1 MSAFI
6 AVPAGNK
13 NPHAFD
19 AGLVAPGPF
28 NAITGRGR
36 GSFRVG
42 IAHSKPK
49 GAEQKSNACSMICA
63 RVFLSSSFEG
73 GASGGASFG
82 GRCKLSFKSV
92 RILFSGGV
100 VCIYIYTHTRKAPES
115 YMF

>member
-1 MSAFI
+1 MYASASAFI

-49 GAEQKSNACSMICA
+49 GAAKNQ
-63 RVFLSSSFEG
+63 
-73 GASGGASFG
+73 
-82 GRCKLSFKSV
+82 
-92 RILFSGGV
+92 
-100 VCIYIYTHTRKAPES
+100 THVP
-115 YMF
+115 